1 MRSRHGPRR
10 DHPKICGNVRAVG
23 SEMRR
28 VVEDFWPES
37 ADNESCVTNTNVC
50 IDDNGDV
57 VIARKWLVLKRIQ
70 RPFFDG

>member
-1 MRSRHGPRR
+1 
-10 DHPKICGNVRAVG
+10 
-23 SEMRR
+23 MRR